1 MVFRK
6 PTYLTAVF
14 LALLAL
20 LALLACEAEKVE
32 QPPPPIRPV
41 RYREV
46 YGVGGTRVRAFTGVA
61 KAGVESKLSFK
72 VPGTI
77 ETLNVKVG
85 DIVQPGQLVAAI
97 DPRDYELLVEDTE
110 ATLAQTRAQAIKAEA
125 DFKRIRGL
133 FERDNASQA
142 DYDAARA
149 AQDSARAQVRSIEKK
164 LESANLQLSYTRLE
178 SRVAGAVADV
188 PVELNENVQ
197 AGQPLLTLL
206 SGQNPEVEVGIPA
219 VLISEIRDGA
229 GATIVFDALPGREFR
244 GRVTEMAVTA
254 TQGLSTYP
262 VTVQLNQ
269 TWQQLTR
276 GRLSEVRPGMSA
288 EVRFR
293 FGSAD
298 APHRW
303 ILPPHAVR
311 EDREGRFVFVVN
323 PKQAG
328 FGDVERRGVTVGEFV
343 REGLE
348 ITEGLQDGERVVT
361 AGAGRITD
369 GQHVKLSKENEG

>member
-1 MVFRK
+1 MAFRK
-6 PTYLTAVF
+6 PARLAGAF
-14 LALLAL
+14 LALVAL
-20 LALLACEAEKVE
+20 LSCEAEKVE

-46 YGVGGTRVRAFTGVA
+46 HGVGGTRIRAFTGVA

-77 ETLNVKVG
+77 QTLNVKVA
-85 DIVQPGQLVAAI
+85 DLVESGQLVAAI
-97 DPRDYELLVEDTE
+97 DPRDYELLVEETE
-110 ATLAQTRAQAIKAEA
+110 ASLAQARAQAVKAEA

-149 AQDSARAQVRSIEKK
+149 AQDSARAQVRSIDKK
-164 LESANLQLSYTRLE
+164 LESAELQLSYTRLE
-178 SRVAGAVADV
+178 SQVAGAVAEV
-188 PVELNENVQ
+188 PVEINENVQ

-206 SGQNPEVEVGIPA
+206 SGQNPEVEVGIPE
-219 VLISEIRDGA
+219 VLITEIRDGA
-229 GATIVFDALPGREFR
+229 SATIVFDALPGREFH
-244 GRVTEMAVTA
+244 GRVTELAVTA

-269 TWQQLTR
+269 TWEQLTR

-288 EVRFR
+288 EVSFR
-293 FGSAD
+293 FGSGD
-298 APHRW
+298 APRRW

-311 EDREGRFVFVVN
+311 EDREGRFVFVVK
-323 PKQAG
+323 PKEAG
-328 FGDVERRGVTVGEFV
+328 LGAVERRGVTVGEFV

-348 ITEGLQDGERVVT
+348 ITEGLQDGELVVT

-369 GQHVKLSKENEG
+369 GQQVKLTKENEG

>member
-6 PTYLTAVF
+6 PTHLTAVF
-14 LALLAL
+14 LALA
-20 LALLACEAEKVE
+20 ALLACEAEKVE

-41 RYREV
+41 RYRAV
-46 YGVGGTRVRAFTGVA
+46 FGVGGTRVRSFTGVA

-110 ATLAQTRAQAIKAEA
+110 ATLAQTRAQAVKAEA

-178 SRVAGAVADV
+178 SQVAGAVADV
-188 PVELNENVQ
+188 QVELNENVQ

-206 SGQNPEVEVGIPA
+206 SGQNPEGEVGIPE
-219 VLISEIRDGA
+219 VLIAEIRDGA

-269 TWQQLTR
+269 TWEQLTR

-288 EVRFR
+288 EVSFR
-293 FGSAD
+293 FGSGD

-311 EDREGRFVFVVN
+311 EDREGRFVFVVKPN
-323 PKQAG
+323 EAG
-328 FGDVERRGVTVGEFV
+328 FGAVERRGVTVGEFV

-369 GQHVKLSKENEG
+369 GQKVKLSKENEG

>member
-1 MVFRK
+1 MAFRK
-6 PTYLTAVF
+6 PTHLASVF
-14 LALLAL
+14 LALVAL
-20 LALLACEAEKVE
+20 LSCEAEKVE

-77 ETLNVKVG
+77 QTLNVKVG
-85 DIVQPGQLVAAI
+85 DLVQPGQLVAAI
-97 DPRDYELLVEDTE
+97 DPRDYELLVEETE
-110 ATLAQTRAQAIKAEA
+110 ASLAQARAQAVKAEA

-149 AQDSARAQVRSIEKK
+149 AQDSARAQVRSIDKK
-164 LESANLQLSYTRLE
+164 LESAELQLSYTRLE
-178 SRVAGAVADV
+178 SQLAGAVAEV
-188 PVELNENVQ
+188 PVGINENVQ

-206 SGQNPEVEVGIPA
+206 SGQNPEVEVGIPE
-219 VLISEIRDGA
+219 VLITEIRDGA
-229 GATIVFDALPGREFR
+229 SATIVFDALPGREFH
-244 GRVTEMAVTA
+244 GRVTELAVTV

-269 TWQQLTR
+269 TWEQLTR

-288 EVRFR
+288 EVSFR
-293 FGSAD
+293 FGSGD
-298 APHRW
+298 APVRW

-311 EDREGRFVFVVN
+311 EDREGRFVFVVK
-323 PKQAG
+323 PSEAG
-328 FGDVERRGVTVGEFV
+328 FGAIERRGVAVGEFV

-348 ITEGLQDGERVVT
+348 ITKGLQDGEFVVT

-369 GQHVKLSKENEG
+369 GQQVKLSKENEG

>member
-1 MVFRK
+1 MAFQK
-6 PTYLTAVF
+6 PTHLASVF

-20 LALLACEAEKVE
+20 LSCEAEKVE

-77 ETLNVKVG
+77 QTLNVKVG
-85 DIVQPGQLVAAI
+85 DLVEAGQLVAAI
-97 DPRDYELLVEDTE
+97 DPRDYELLVEETE
-110 ATLAQTRAQAIKAEA
+110 ASLAQARAQAVKAEA

-149 AQDSARAQVRSIEKK
+149 AQDSARAQVRSIDKK
-164 LESANLQLSYTRLE
+164 LESAKMQLSYTRLE
-178 SRVAGAVADV
+178 SQVAGAVAEV
-188 PVELNENVQ
+188 PVEINENVQ

-206 SGQNPEVEVGIPA
+206 SGQNPEVEVGIPE
-219 VLISEIRDGA
+219 VLITEIRDGA
-229 GATIVFDALPGREFR
+229 SATIVFDALPGREFH
-244 GRVTEMAVTA
+244 GRVTELAVTV

-269 TWQQLTR
+269 TWEQLTR

-288 EVRFR
+288 EVSFR
-293 FGSAD
+293 FGSGD
-298 APHRW
+298 SPLRW

-311 EDREGRFVFVVN
+311 EDREGRFVFVVK
-323 PKQAG
+323 PSEAG
-328 FGDVERRGVTVGEFV
+328 FGAIERRGVTVGEFV

-348 ITEGLQDGERVVT
+348 ITKGLQDGELVVT

-369 GQHVKLSKENEG
+369 GQQVKLSKENQG

>member
-1 MVFRK
+1 MAFRK
-6 PTYLTAVF
+6 STHLASVF
-14 LALLAL
+14 LALVAL
-20 LALLACEAEKVE
+20 LSCEAEKVE
-32 QPPPPIRPV
+32 QLLPPIRPV

-46 YGVGGTRVRAFTGVA
+46 HGVGGTRVRAFTGVA

-77 ETLNVKVG
+77 QTLNVKVG
-85 DIVQPGQLVAAI
+85 DLVESGQLVAAI
-97 DPRDYELLVEDTE
+97 DPRDYELLVEETE
-110 ATLAQTRAQAIKAEA
+110 ASLAQARAQAVKAEA

-149 AQDSARAQVRSIEKK
+149 AQDSARAQVRSIDKK
-164 LESANLQLSYTRLE
+164 LESAKLQLSYTRLE
-178 SRVAGAVADV
+178 SQVAGAVAEV
-188 PVELNENVQ
+188 PVEINENVQ

-206 SGQNPEVEVGIPA
+206 SGQNPEVEVGIPE
-219 VLISEIRDGA
+219 VLITEIRDGA
-229 GATIVFDALPGREFR
+229 SATIVFDALPGREFH
-244 GRVTEMAVTA
+244 GRVTELAVTA

-269 TWQQLTR
+269 TWEQLTR

-288 EVRFR
+288 EVSFR
-293 FGSAD
+293 FGSGD
-298 APHRW
+298 APLRW

-311 EDREGRFVFVVN
+311 EDREGRFVFVVK
-323 PKQAG
+323 PSEAG
-328 FGDVERRGVTVGEFV
+328 FGAVERRGVTVGEFV

-348 ITEGLQDGERVVT
+348 ITEGLQDGEFVVT

-369 GQHVKLSKENEG
+369 GQKVKLSDENEG

>member
-1 MVFRK
+1 M
-6 PTYLTAVF
+6 
-14 LALLAL
+14 
-20 LALLACEAEKVE
+20 
-32 QPPPPIRPV
+32 
-41 RYREV
+41 
-46 YGVGGTRVRAFTGVA
+46 
-61 KAGVESKLSFK
+61 
-72 VPGTI
+72 
-77 ETLNVKVG
+77 
-85 DIVQPGQLVAAI
+85 
-97 DPRDYELLVEDTE
+97 
-110 ATLAQTRAQAIKAEA
+110 
-125 DFKRIRGL
+125 
-133 FERDNASQA
+133 
-142 DYDAARA
+142 
-149 AQDSARAQVRSIEKK
+149 
-164 LESANLQLSYTRLE
+164 
-178 SRVAGAVADV
+178 
-188 PVELNENVQ
+188 ELNENVQ

-206 SGQNPEVEVGIPA
+206 SGQNPEVEVGIPE

>member
-1 MVFRK
+1 M
-6 PTYLTAVF
+6 
-14 LALLAL
+14 
-20 LALLACEAEKVE
+20 
-32 QPPPPIRPV
+32 
-41 RYREV
+41 
-46 YGVGGTRVRAFTGVA
+46 
-61 KAGVESKLSFK
+61 
-72 VPGTI
+72 
-77 ETLNVKVG
+77 
-85 DIVQPGQLVAAI
+85 
-97 DPRDYELLVEDTE
+97 
-110 ATLAQTRAQAIKAEA
+110 
-125 DFKRIRGL
+125 
-133 FERDNASQA
+133 
-142 DYDAARA
+142 
-149 AQDSARAQVRSIEKK
+149 
-164 LESANLQLSYTRLE
+164 
-178 SRVAGAVADV
+178 
-188 PVELNENVQ
+188 ELNENVQ

-206 SGQNPEVEVGIPA
+206 SGQNPEVEVGIPE
-219 VLISEIRDGA
+219 VLISETSKSVGAQQVRNGLDLAAQNAARDRDGA

-288 EVRFR
+288 EVRCR
-293 FGSAD
+293 FGSGD

-369 GQHVKLSKENEG
+369 GQRVKLSKENEG